1 MRHRLADS
9 ASAEPRR
16 TPVVLIVD
24 RDLGFVWWLG
34 EILNN
39 AECDAVPALNCR
51 EAMTIAND
59 LKLDVDVLFVNPKLV
74 GVPALTR
81 SLSRAN
87 RPAKIIDI
95 RKRPHSK
102 QE

>member
-34 EILNN
+34 EILNS
-39 AECDAVPALNCR
+39 AGCHAVPALNCR
-51 EAMTIAND
+51 EALTLANEM
-59 LKLDVDVLFVNPKLV
+59 KLDVDVLFVNPKLW
-74 GVPALTR
+74 GVSALTR

-87 RPAKIIDI
+87 RSVKIVDI
-95 RKRPHSK
+95 RKRPDPK
-102 QE
+102 